1 MAEQFEKIELN
12 LVEDVESMLK
22 IVRMKRMKMRKMRK
36 KQSQKKQMMRRIG
49 WANLKMVWAEN
60 LDTGMADNM
69 DIVNTVGIVYMEQ
82 IADKRQH
89 ILIVVI

>member
-22 IVRMKRMKMRKMRK
+22 IVRMKRMKMRK
-36 KQSQKKQMMRRIG
+36 KQSQKKSKQMMRRIG